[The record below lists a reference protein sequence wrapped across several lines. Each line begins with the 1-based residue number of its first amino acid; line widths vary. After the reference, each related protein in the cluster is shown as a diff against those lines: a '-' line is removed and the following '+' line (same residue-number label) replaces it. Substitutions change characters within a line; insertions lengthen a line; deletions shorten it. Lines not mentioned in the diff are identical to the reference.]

1 MATYAPVPEPYNEPI
16 EQYSPGT
23 PARRRLE
30 QLLGAAAPAVELKM
44 TIGGRKRLGQGMA
57 VDVVQPH
64 SHASVL
70 GTMQEASAADTAE
83 AIEAALQAAVPWRR
97 MSFEDRAAIFLKAAD
112 LLAGPWRERLVAAT
126 MLGQSKTAIQAE
138 IDAACELI
146 DFWRFNV
153 KFAENIAC
161 DQPRSA
167 PGVWNRSDTR
177 PLEGFV
183 YAITPFN
190 FTAIAGNLPT
200 APALMGNAV
209 VWKPSST
216 QLFAATMT
224 MELLEEAGLPAG
236 VINLVTGHGPS
247 VSAEVLPHR
256 ALSGIHFT
264 GSTAVFQSMW
274 RTVGESIS
282 GYDSY
287 PRLVGETGG

>member
-1 MATYAPVPEPYNEPI
+1 MKGHPLATYAPVPEPYNEPI

-112 LLAGPWRERLVAAT
+112 LLAGPWRERLVVAT

-177 PLEGFV
+177 PLRGVRVRDNALQLHGDQQSADGTRIDGKRRGVE
-183 YAITPFN
+183 AIQ
-190 FTAIAGNLPT
+190 ILSCLPR
-200 APALMGNAV
+200 P
-209 VWKPSST
+209 
-216 QLFAATMT
+216 
-224 MELLEEAGLPAG
+224 
-236 VINLVTGHGPS
+236 
-247 VSAEVLPHR
+247 
-256 ALSGIHFT
+256 
-264 GSTAVFQSMW
+264 
-274 RTVGESIS
+274 
-282 GYDSY
+282 
-287 PRLVGETGG
+287 